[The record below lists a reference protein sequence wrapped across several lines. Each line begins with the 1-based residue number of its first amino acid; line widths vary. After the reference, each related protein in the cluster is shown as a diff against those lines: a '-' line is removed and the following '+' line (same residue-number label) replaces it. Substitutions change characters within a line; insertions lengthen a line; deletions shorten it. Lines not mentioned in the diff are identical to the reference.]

1 MVILIK
7 GCLYARAYLSF
18 RNAIS
23 SQYIESR
30 VTTYSFNAL
39 LREVWDRLNNKGK
52 MFKGKYAVSNYNN
65 YKLLYEW
72 KEFGIELQ
80 IQMAKYKQST

>member
-1 MVILIK
+1 MQ
-7 GCLYARAYLSF
+7 YLH
-18 RNAIS
+18 N
-23 SQYIESR
+23 IESR
-30 VTTYSFNAL
+30 VTTYSFNAFPAWSV
-39 LREVWDRLNNKGK
+39 RQIKQQRKNVQGK
-52 MFKGKYAVSNYNN
+52 FAVSNYNN

>member
-1 MVILIK
+1 M
-7 GCLYARAYLSF
+7 Y
-18 RNAIS
+18 
-23 SQYIESR
+23 
-30 VTTYSFNAL
+30 
-39 LREVWDRLNNKGK
+39 
-52 MFKGKYAVSNYNN
+52 KGKYAVSNYIN

>member
-1 MVILIK
+1 
-7 GCLYARAYLSF
+7 
-18 RNAIS
+18 
-23 SQYIESR
+23 
-30 VTTYSFNAL
+30 
-39 LREVWDRLNNKGK
+39 